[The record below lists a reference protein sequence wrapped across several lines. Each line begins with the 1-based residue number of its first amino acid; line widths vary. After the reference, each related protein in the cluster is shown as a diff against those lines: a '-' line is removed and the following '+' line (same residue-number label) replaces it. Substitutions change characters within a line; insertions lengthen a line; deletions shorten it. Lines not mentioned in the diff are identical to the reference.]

1 MECFIHTVNRI
12 KKGLNGM
19 GEQVAAGFINY
30 VYGIQRLRPLF
41 VIIMVIEVLDGC
53 MAAKS

>member
-1 MECFIHTVNRI
+1 
-12 KKGLNGM
+12 M